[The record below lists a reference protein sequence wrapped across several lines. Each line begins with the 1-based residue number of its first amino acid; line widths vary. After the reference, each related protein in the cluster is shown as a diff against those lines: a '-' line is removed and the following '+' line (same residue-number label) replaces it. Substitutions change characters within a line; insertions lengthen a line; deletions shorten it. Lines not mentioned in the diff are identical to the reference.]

1 MINPPIF
8 LRAMGRTGGTMFVTM
23 LDAHPQIAMSYEI
36 YQDRLFRD
44 EGEPIEPAWAI
55 EILQQTRNANGNRWV
70 KQIPDKNFKIF
81 VARARRANVDVD
93 ELLKELEQFYQ
104 EGRDFNTLDG
114 RLDFIERLMVYKMR
128 KIGKQFWGG
137 KVATVDPI
145 KLYCRHPK
153 AHFFAMIRDGRDVL
167 ASQLNVGNFKTN
179 ARKCAREWRDGILDF
194 RNFMKQQSVRAMM
207 IGYETLVEK
216 PEDTM
221 KDVCEFIGV
230 EYNPSTLHF
239 HEMEMDLFKNPHGH
253 LSHRQ
258 IKEGIN
264 ANSIGRWKRDLSE
277 EEIGRFFEIAG
288 DLLVEY
294 GYIDNKNIFI

>member
-1 MINPPIF
+1 
-8 LRAMGRTGGTMFVTM
+8 MFVTM

-55 EILQQTRNANGNRWV
+55 KILQQTKNANGNRWV
-70 KQIPDKNFKIF
+70 KQIPDKNFKTF

-93 ELLKELEQFYQ
+93 EMLNELEKFYQ
-104 EGRDFNTLDG
+104 EGRNFKTLDG
-114 RLDFIERLMVYKMR
+114 RLDFIERLMVHKMR
-128 KIGKQFWGG
+128 KIGKHFWGG
-137 KVATVDPI
+137 KLATVDPI
-145 KLYCRHPK
+145 ELHYRHPK

-179 ARKCAREWRDGILDF
+179 AQKCAREWRDGILDF
-194 RNFMKQQSVRAMM
+194 RKFMKKQGVRAMM
-207 IGYETLVEK
+207 IGYEALVEK

-230 EYNPSTLHF
+230 EYNPSILHF

-253 LSHRQ
+253 LSHLQ
-258 IKEGIN
+258 IKEGLN

-277 EEIGRFFEIAG
+277 EEIGRFCEIGG
-288 DLLVEY
+288 DLLIEY
-294 GYIDNKNIFI
+294 GYIDNKTISV